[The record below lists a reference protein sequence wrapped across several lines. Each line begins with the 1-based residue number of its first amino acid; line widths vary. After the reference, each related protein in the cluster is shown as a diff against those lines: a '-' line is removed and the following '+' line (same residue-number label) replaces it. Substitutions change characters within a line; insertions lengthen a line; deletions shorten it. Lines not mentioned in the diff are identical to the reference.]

1 MAYTIK
7 IICSNIRDLRVTF
20 DNMTVPIKHD
30 ISINDIMNKY
40 CIVDD
45 KSYSDDDDN
54 DDDNNDIDNNNDK
67 TLKKKRNRKRSKN

>member
-40 CIVDD
+40 CIIDD
-45 KSYSDDDDN
+45 KSYSDDDDDDN
-54 DDDNNDIDNNNDK
+54 DDKNNNDDK